1 MTLLYK
7 LAISVYHILIWL
19 SAPFNGKARL
29 YVSGRRNWQVK
40 LNRQVDMNA
49 RYIWIH
55 CASLGEFEQGR
66 PLIEAIR
73 NEVPEYKIVLTF
85 FSPSGYEIR
94 KKYPFA
100 DIISYLPAD
109 NRKNAKRFL
118 DIIKPEKVIFIKYEF
133 WYHYITELQRRS
145 IPVFLA
151 SGIFR
156 KNQVFFS
163 RLPWGKWFRRILNGF
178 THFYLQDDES
188 ARLLSDFGIKKFT
201 VCGDTRFD
209 RVAAIAKSAKEIPI
223 VDKFTRNKPVLV
235 AGSTWKPDE
244 ELLARFI
251 NENDQIKYII
261 APHEV
266 TPENV
271 SKLEQLLKTPSVR
284 YSMANESD
292 IHQYQVIIIDSI
304 GLLSSLYSYAKTA
317 YIGGGFG
324 AGIHNILE
332 AATFGV
338 PVIFGPNYTKFREA
352 RDMVRAKAAFPVH
365 GYEELYKELTGL
377 LGNTEE
383 LEAASERAADYVKQ
397 NRGATRKIMDHIF
410 VKQDRLF

>member
-1 MTLLYK
+1 MTLIYK
-7 LAISVYHILIWL
+7 ISIYLYHIFIWL
-19 SAPFNGKARL
+19 AAPFNGKARL
-29 YVSGRRNWQVK
+29 YISGRNNWMVK
-40 LNRQVDMNA
+40 LQRQVNKNT

-73 NEVPEYKIVLTF
+73 EEHPEYSIVLTF

-109 NRKNAKRFL
+109 TRRNARIFL
-118 DIIKPEKVIFIKYEF
+118 DIIRPEKALFVKYEF
-133 WYHYITELQRRS
+133 WYHYISELQRRS
-145 IPVFLA
+145 IPLFLV

-156 KNQVFFS
+156 NNQVFFS
-163 RLPWGKWFRRILNGF
+163 GMPWGKWFRNILHGF
-178 THFYLQDDES
+178 THMFLQENDS
-188 ARLLSDFGIKKFT
+188 AKLLEKAGILKFT
-201 VCGDTRFD
+201 VAGDTRFD
-209 RVAAIAKSAKEIPI
+209 RVATIARSAKNIPV
-223 VDKFTRNKPVLV
+223 VDKFIGNKPVLV

-251 NENDQIKYII
+251 NINNNFKSII

-271 SKLEQLLKTPSVR
+271 NNLERLLKKPSVR
-284 YSMANESD
+284 LSLAKETE
-292 IHQYQVIIIDSI
+292 IHRYDVLIVDSI
-304 GLLSSLYSYAKTA
+304 GLLSSLYRYGNIA

-332 AATFGV
+332 AATFGL
-338 PVIFGPNYTKFREA
+338 PVIFGPNYRKFREA
-352 RDMVRAKAAFPVH
+352 RDLADLGAAFPVTKYDDLH
-365 GYEELYKELTGL
+365 NAIRL
-377 LGNTEE
+377 LLDDGQLRNEKSQITKF
-383 LEAASERAADYVKQ
+383 YVKQ
-397 NRGATRKIMDHIF
+397 NRGATQKIINQIF
-410 VKQDRLF
+410 Q